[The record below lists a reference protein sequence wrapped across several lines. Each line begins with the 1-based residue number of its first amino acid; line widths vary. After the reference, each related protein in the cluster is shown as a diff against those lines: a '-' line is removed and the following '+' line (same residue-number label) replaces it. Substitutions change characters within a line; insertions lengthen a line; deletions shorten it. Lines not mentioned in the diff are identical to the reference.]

1 MKEEMVILGWP
12 VLLAL
17 VLGPMTAQAC
27 STEFNETWVEGGS
40 VQWVGG
46 NQNCTLEA
54 SLSASKPSAAVAHFR
69 RQEPAAPLRMSFR
82 ISPPV
87 ATWTPLSAFTV
98 ARGSADRVPDGGP
111 AQATMF
117 QLIFNG
123 NVTGSA
129 VRMHLLAACSS
140 EESGLC
146 STSVTAPVTFPLR
159 VTVELLTGE
168 GLAGRLS
175 YWTGDDTSG
184 EPTAVIENLDNARW
198 GGVERVSLGLADAGD
213 QLPSVLDGRAVI
225 FDEIAV
231 SEPSIFWS
239 DFERGAGYAVASNQ
253 PAIPMISNTIV
264 GDTCAGTGR
273 LPVIASG
280 STSVPGPK
288 DIFPLVVSAAHV
300 PNIALTSNVPGMVA
314 FLCEEG
320 VSTTSRCVMTA
331 KASAAFTVS
340 QQGRYQLAVGSQSG
354 MCGAYVLTIGP
365 LGLGE

>member
-1 MKEEMVILGWP
+1 MKEGKAIQGWS
-12 VLLAL
+12 VLLVL
-17 VLGPMTAQAC
+17 VLGATTAQAC
-27 STEFNETWVEGGS
+27 SVEFNETWIESGS
-40 VQWVGG
+40 VQWAGG
-46 NQNCTLEA
+46 IQDCTLEA
-54 SLSASKPSAAVAHFR
+54 SLSASKPSAAIVHFR

-87 ATWTPLSAFTV
+87 PTWSPLSAFTV
-98 ARGSADRVPDGGP
+98 ARGSAGRVPADGP

-117 QLIFNG
+117 QLILNG
-123 NVTGSA
+123 NVAGSE
-129 VRMHLLAACSS
+129 VRMHLVAACSS
-140 EESGLC
+140 GEAGLC

-159 VTVELLTGE
+159 VTVELHTGQ
-168 GLAGRLS
+168 GQAGRLS
-175 YWTGDDTSG
+175 YWAGDDISG
-184 EPTAVIENLDNARW
+184 EPTAVLENLDNARW

-225 FDEIAV
+225 FDDIAV

-239 DFERGAGYAVASNQ
+239 DFERGADYPVASNQ
-253 PAIPMISNTIV
+253 PAIPMISNTIL
-264 GDTCAGTGR
+264 GDTCAGTDS

-288 DIFPLVVSAAHV
+288 DIYPLVVSAAHA

-365 LGLGE
+365 LGLGG